1 MAGAGREKRTEAAV
15 EGGTRIKHAGPY
27 IVGWMV
33 KIKIH
38 EGCHGLEARPCL
50 RSSPE
55 RMPLNPRVR
64 TSSPSLLT
72 ARQCGESML
81 FVLAV

>member
-15 EGGTRIKHAGPY
+15 EGGIRLKHAGPY

-38 EGCHGLEARPCL
+38 EACHGLEARPGRL
-50 RSSPE
+50 QSSSE
-55 RMPLNPRVR
+55 RTPLNPRVR
-64 TSSPSLLT
+64 TSSPS
-72 ARQCGESML
+72 RQCGESML
-81 FVLAV
+81 FVLPV